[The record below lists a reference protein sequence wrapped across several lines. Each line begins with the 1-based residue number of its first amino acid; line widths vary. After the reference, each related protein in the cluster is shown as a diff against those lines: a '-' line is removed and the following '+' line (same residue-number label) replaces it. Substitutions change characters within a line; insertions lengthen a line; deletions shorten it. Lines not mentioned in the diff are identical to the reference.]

1 MRDLLCDSEIKHA
14 SLFAQVLYFILV
26 GFATLARTNLS
37 LRFLLPEEIVLR
49 IQKHTRWRES
59 HVAFWPT
66 ARLTPGGITPGRYGL
81 RSSLWLTTDR
91 PWAVIQCRAC
101 HVMNDNQ
108 KNDFAPAPRIT
119 WRLALCLSITRSA
132 RYVGCDSGTKL
143 GGVGLQTRGSCGKIT

>member
-59 HVAFWPT
+59 HVAF
-66 ARLTPGGITPGRYGL
+66 
-81 RSSLWLTTDR
+81 
-91 PWAVIQCRAC
+91 
-101 HVMNDNQ
+101 
-108 KNDFAPAPRIT
+108 
-119 WRLALCLSITRSA
+119 
-132 RYVGCDSGTKL
+132 
-143 GGVGLQTRGSCGKIT
+143 